1 VSLQHEPA
9 GFPDA
14 ELRKER
20 NVLRSAAISTQPF
33 QKQTYRRIA
42 KFVFGQFNR
51 REARTKATKP
61 GIVVETHQREILRA
75 AHTNFVRCAHQSD
88 CDQVVRNQDCVRP
101 VRQES

>member
-1 VSLQHEPA
+1 VSLLHEPA

-61 GIVVETHQREILRA
+61 GIVVETHQRAKSSEQLIPISSA
-75 AHTNFVRCAHQSD
+75 ALIKPTVIR
-88 CDQVVRNQDCVRP
+88 
-101 VRQES
+101 